1 MDLGPSR
8 RGLEQKMKVSRF
20 DTIIIRSIKLNYSTM
35 MVNTVKLRNIIVIVC
50 ILELRATFL
59 QKSQRVGFIC
69 FLGTVS

>member
-1 MDLGPSR
+1 MDLGPSG

-20 DTIIIRSIKLNYSTM
+20 DTIIIGSIKLNYSI
-35 MVNTVKLRNIIVIVC
+35 MVDTVKLINIHVIVC